1 MLALQD
7 PSELLDKIGASL
19 GDSPWF
25 DVSQERINTFAEATE
40 DRQWI
45 HVDPS
50 KAAQGPFGSAIA
62 HGFLS
67 LSLLSAMSYEM
78 LVIKNAAMLINYGL
92 NKVRFPSALPA
103 GSRLRASGVLL
114 SAEPVTDGVQAVL
127 EMTLRRPDVEKPVC
141 VAEWVVRAYGT

>member
-7 PSELLDKIGASL
+7 PSELLDKVGAAL
-19 GDSPWF
+19 GDSSWY
-25 DVSQERINTFAEATE
+25 DVSQERIIAFAEATE

-45 HVDPS
+45 HVDPER
-50 KAAQGPFGSAIA
+50 AAQGPFGGAIA

-67 LSLLSAMSYEM
+67 LSLLSAMSFEM
-78 LVIKNAAMLINYGL
+78 LAIDHASMLINYGL

-103 GSRLRASGVLL
+103 GTRVRASGVVL
-114 SAEPVTDGVQAVL
+114 SAEPVTGGVQAVL
-127 EMTLRRPDVEKPVC
+127 EMTLRRPDVDKPVC

>member
-7 PSELLDKIGASL
+7 PSELLDKVGVSL
-19 GDSPWF
+19 GDSSWY
-25 DVSQERINTFAEATE
+25 DVSQERIIAFAEATE

-45 HVDPS
+45 HVDPER
-50 KAAQGPFGSAIA
+50 AAQGPFGGAIA

-67 LSLLSAMSYEM
+67 LSLLSAMSFEM
-78 LVIKNAAMLINYGL
+78 LAIDHASMLVNYGL

-103 GSRLRASGVLL
+103 GTRVRASGVVL
-114 SAEPVTDGVQAVL
+114 SAEPVTGGVQAVL
-127 EMTLRRPDVEKPVC
+127 EMTLRRPDVDKPVC